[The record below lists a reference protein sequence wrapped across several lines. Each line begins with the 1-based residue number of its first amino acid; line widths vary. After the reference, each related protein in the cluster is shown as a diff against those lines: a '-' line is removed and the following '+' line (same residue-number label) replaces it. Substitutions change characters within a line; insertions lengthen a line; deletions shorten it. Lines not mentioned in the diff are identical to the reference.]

1 MADTQREKLREDA
14 KAMRASLQFV
24 KLEHI
29 DEEIDKLENRIS
41 HTTLSIDEVRAT
53 LPPRGGGAGGWFARE
68 ETRQLKAEFVLGFRK
83 EFSISELKSR
93 GTSLLGSERR
103 PNACPDA
110 GLAVGGLAGHRSRS
124 GAQWTRSSSC
134 ARAATW

>member
-1 MADTQREKLREDA
+1 MRAELQMADTQREKLREDA

-53 LPPRGGGAGGWFARE
+53 LPPRGGGGW
-68 ETRQLKAEFVLGFRK
+68 
-83 EFSISELKSR
+83 
-93 GTSLLGSERR
+93 
-103 PNACPDA
+103 
-110 GLAVGGLAGHRSRS
+110 GLVRS
-124 GAQWTRSSSC
+124 GRDSSAQS
-134 ARAATW
+134 